1 MELIKSFPLK
11 NIPGKKKYFL
21 LQYKRPFHL
30 FNLNILPFILESDRE
45 FPVTSLKFNLW
56 KHKKGKQQVIND
68 SKLYLELV
76 DWRHW

>member
-1 MELIKSFPLK
+1 MELIKSFLLK
-11 NIPGKKKYFL
+11 KIPGKKKHFP
-21 LQYKRPFHL
+21 LQYKQTFHP
-30 FNLNILPFILESDRE
+30 FNLNILPFILESDWE

-68 SKLYLELV
+68 SKSYLELV